1 VTDARTRSVAHHL
14 VALRVENKAGVL
26 SRIAGLFSRRGYNIV
41 SLAVAPTDD
50 ERFSRVSIVVD
61 VESAPLQQILDQLD
75 KLVNVVEITE
85 LGPEVALET
94 ELMLATV
101 NTGGDGLEA
110 LAEGAGG
117 KVVDRGAGRA
127 TVMLAA
133 APDDLDRFE
142 EELRAFGIVEL
153 QRTGRIGLRKLS

>member
-1 VTDARTRSVAHHL
+1 MSEVHARTAAHHL

-50 ERFSRVSIVVD
+50 VRFSRVSIVVD

-75 KLVNVVEITE
+75 KLINVVEITE
-85 LGPEVALET
+85 LGPQDALET

-101 NTGGDGLEA
+101 ETSGRALDT
-110 LAEGAGG
+110 LAEGLGA
-117 KVVDRGAGRA
+117 KVVDRSASRA
-127 TVMLAA
+127 TVMLASS
-133 APDDLDRFE
+133 PEELDRFE
-142 EELRAFGIVEL
+142 EELRVFGIVEL